1 MSKNVTKSYGVTLL
15 LIVALI
21 LSGCS
26 GETCIEADDFGHA
39 QFTISARYKKG
50 DCVEEND
57 SNQSARC
64 KKEDFLG
71 EQVGSDQVAP
81 WRDSSYRVNGRPLT
95 VVVRGWEY
103 NVDYNNSSDLS
114 AWCAWYGLSDDT
126 NTLSKFCERLRDC
139 HFTNDKMCTD
149 TLDAAIDNAPCL
161 FRNGVGLYALI
172 AKKGVDPNLTMSS
185 KRSPD
190 GLSFHVG
197 APISGY
203 KMYEVD
209 KKGKTREIG
218 GRVYDYDKSNKIK
231 KQYSDSK
238 LYFKII
244 DKFYD
249 DNNGQYRVVVKSGIT
264 QVSPDPITYVTNM
277 VKTFLFGADN
287 DYGLIRKIYA
297 GVIKQ
302 PGYRLAVSAMLT
314 LYIMFTALSYLAGN
328 IQVTHTELLTRV
340 GKIAI
345 VSALLSTEYSWS
357 FFNDYLFVYFV
368 GGVEQILQIIIE
380 AGATG
385 PGSPSILAMMIAPQ
399 TLSKLFSLL
408 FVDWMG
414 FIYIILFIAALYFVI
429 MIFFEAA
436 IIYLT
441 ALIAIGMIITMGPV
455 FICFIL
461 FGITRSLFENWLKQ
475 LISYAIQPI
484 ILFTGL
490 IFISMILRQE
500 IYGSLGF
507 RVCKKGFPKMS
518 TEDQQFF
525 ASGTNGTIA
534 AGLKDSIFYWWFP
547 SPMKGENFSKDEFP
561 IPVPIDHFTSGNNV
575 VGSVSDNGFCEAY
588 GCIEKRYIDL
598 PFLDPDSPRDQQRIG
613 QFHNGKFVQLDGML
627 LIFVAIYLLNK
638 FNGLAVSVAKFLTGT
653 SGNLTNI
660 SNVGD
665 AVKAQTF
672 GKMNKQLG
680 KIPGRAIDT
689 AIGRGD
695 REKGREIRHKMMKDV
710 KSIPSKIFDKVRVK
724 GVFGK
729 GGLENEALSKNANK
743 AVLSEVEKN
752 TGLKQSEINKNAI
765 KDYQKALADK
775 LGKIDNN
782 LTENQRKNLAKK
794 MSKKS
799 LSQIKDELSKA
810 QFNKEYEALSKDQ
823 KKDIDKLNDREFL
836 SLARDAEKA
845 KKFQKAYVDAYAAMS
860 ERGIGILG
868 KHSKTIRS
876 LEEIKHRSDKRLEL
890 EKEKNQQ
897 IGKEIYSEIEGVKGN
912 IFAKATG
919 GKYDPRHKHDGSAWH
934 GINTDPRERYK
945 KNAVHTKETYAEQ
958 LAQEKEQMKRAE
970 ITRDIES
977 LNRKHGNNVT
987 SPEFLVQ
994 ARKEANP
1001 NLGTFQ
1007 ELERANVRSMVKD
1020 HLREGEEPSLMGNT
1034 YMSNYAKDSEME
1046 KMVDRAYEVQKNI
1059 FADDDFISRKEQY
1072 EITQKLAEENIQ
1084 SVYEKLQTEINFE
1097 GKTSEE
1103 LITGIESLY
1112 PKDDL
1117 MNSEKAQSNIEQLK
1131 QSISDFNS
1139 SQEILQQIDK
1149 RKMEVAEEIE
1159 SHVSGINE
1167 HRKNADMKEYRP
1179 EQPVI
1184 VQRKLRKIEDLLR
1197 K

>member
-1 MSKNVTKSYGVTLL
+1 MSKNVTKSYWVTLL
-15 LIVALI
+15 FIVALI

-39 QFTISARYKKG
+39 QFTVSARYKK
-50 DCVEEND
+50 DE
-57 SNQSARC
+57 
-64 KKEDFLG
+64 FLG
-71 EQVGSDQVAP
+71 KQVGSNQVAP

-95 VVVRGWEY
+95 VAVRGWEY

-126 NTLSKFCERLRDC
+126 NTLSKFCERLKDC
-139 HFTNDKMCTD
+139 TFINKEMCTD
-149 TLDAAIDNAPCL
+149 TIDANINNAPCL

-172 AKKGVDPNLTMSS
+172 AKKGTDPNLTMSS
-185 KRSPD
+185 QRSPD

-197 APISGY
+197 APKSGY

-218 GRVYDYDKSNKIK
+218 GRVYDYDQSNTIK

-238 LYFKII
+238 LYFKIM

-264 QVSPDPITYVTNM
+264 KVSPDPVTYVTNM

-297 GVIKQ
+297 EVIKQ

-357 FFNDYLFVYFV
+357 FFNDYLFVYFI
-368 GGVEQILQIIIE
+368 GGVEQILQMIIE

-408 FVDWMG
+408 FVEWRG
-414 FIYIILFIAALYFVI
+414 FIYIILFIAALYFII

-455 FICFIL
+455 FICFML

-518 TEDQQFF
+518 TNDQQFF
-525 ASGTNGTIA
+525 AKATNGTIA

-547 SPMKGENFSKDEFP
+547 SPMKGENFSPDRLP
-561 IPVPIDHFTSGNNV
+561 IPVPIDHFT
-575 VGSVSDNGFCEAY
+575 SDNGFCEAY

-598 PFLDPDSPRDQQRIG
+598 PFLDPDSPRDLQRIG
-613 QFHNGKFVQLDGML
+613 QFRKGRFVQLDGML

-680 KIPGRAIDT
+680 KRPGRAIDK
-689 AIGRGD
+689 AIGQGD
-695 REKGREIRHKMMKDV
+695 REKGRKLRHDV
-710 KSIPSKIFDKVRVK
+710 VGAIKNAPSKLFDKRRISN
-724 GVFGK
+724 
-729 GGLENEALSKNANK
+729 LNNDALSKNANK
-743 AVLSEVEKN
+743 SVLSEVEKN

-775 LGKIDNN
+775 LNKIDKN
-782 LTENQRKNLAKK
+782 LTPNQRKDLAKK
-794 MSKKS
+794 MSKES

-823 KKDIDKLNDREFL
+823 KKDIDGLNDKEFL

-845 KKFQKAYVDAYAAMS
+845 KKFQKAYVDAYVAMS
-860 ERGIGILG
+860 DRGIGILG

-890 EKEKNQQ
+890 RREKEQQ
-897 IGKEIYSEIEGVKGN
+897 IGKEIYSEIEGIKGN
-912 IFAKATG
+912 IFAKVTG

-934 GINTDPRERYK
+934 GINTDPRLKYEGAS
-945 KNAVHTKETYAEQ
+945 NHTKETYAEQ
-958 LAQEKEQMKRAE
+958 LAQKKEQIKRAE

-1007 ELERANVRSMVKD
+1007 ELERVSVRSMVKD
-1020 HLREGEEPSLMGNT
+1020 RLRKGEEPSLMGNT

-1072 EITQKLAEENIQ
+1072 KITQKLAEENIK
-1084 SVYEKLQTEINFE
+1084 SVYEELQATINFE

-1103 LITGIESLY
+1103 LIKGIESFY
-1112 PKDDL
+1112 AQDDL
-1117 MNSEKAQSNIEQLK
+1117 MNSEKAKSNIEQLK

-1167 HRKNADMKEYRP
+1167 HRKNADMEEYRP

-1184 VQRKLRKIEDLLR
+1184 SQRKLRKIEDLLR